1 MWSDWVRDALIWLGA
16 ADPCDTIEVI
26 RSGNPEREK
35 HEAVVLAWR
44 DHFGL
49 GTIVTVRELIE
60 ASAPGQFI
68 LQQPSTSQRL
78 YDALLA
84 VAEDYRHRGA
94 VSNDRLGRWL
104 NKVNGKFEKG
114 LRIVRAGT
122 RHGYP
127 HWQLLS

>member
-1 MWSDWVRDALIWLGA
+1 M
-16 ADPCDTIEVI
+16 I

-49 GTIVTVRELIE
+49 GAVVTVRELIE
-60 ASAPGQFI
+60 AAAPGQFV

-84 VAEDYRHRGA
+84 VAEDHRHRGSI
-94 VSNDRLGRWL
+94 SNDRLGRWL

-114 LRIVRAGT
+114 ARIIRAGN

-127 HWQLLS
+127 LWQLSS

>member
-1 MWSDWVRDALIWLGA
+1 MWSRWVRDALIWLGA

-26 RSGNPEREK
+26 RQGNPEREK

-49 GTIVTVRELIE
+49 GAMVTVQGLIE
-60 ASAPGQFI
+60 AATLGQFV

-84 VAEDYRHRGA
+84 VAED
-94 VSNDRLGRWL
+94 
-104 NKVNGKFEKG
+104 
-114 LRIVRAGT
+114 
-122 RHGYP
+122 
-127 HWQLLS
+127 